1 MSIELIPPVLASA
14 AAGAFVG
21 KLTTSGIDWLIQL
34 VGSHSKEVQK
44 QVQEN
49 MQNFLVR
56 LAKRVE
62 ILESELPTTK
72 RDIFDKALN
81 HPATSLLIQKSFI
94 SASIT
99 ENDDRHE
106 ILSELIAQ
114 RLTAEADDTIA
125 LIGSAACD
133 IICSLSSVHI
143 RILGFFAKL
152 YELIPTDNSVEI
164 TEIWLTGK
172 ITKSNKISNQ
182 ELYDD
187 WLIGWWRSL
196 DLITEGFDKVNAF
209 DLRHLIA
216 LSCIV
221 IDPIKNSELSHVI
234 AKPLNKFSSG
244 LKPTMEK
251 FEAESWW
258 PHFKHIW
265 DIGGKFV
272 NLTSTGFLIGIL
284 YHDSITKKKT
294 NIKL

>member
-1 MSIELIPPVLASA
+1 MIAPVLAGA

-21 KLTTSGIDWLIQL
+21 KLTENGIEWLIQL

-44 QVQEN
+44 QVQKN

-62 ILESELPTTK
+62 ILESELPTAEK
-72 RDIFDKALN
+72 DIFDKALN
-81 HPATSLLIQKSFI
+81 HPGTSLLIQKSFV
-94 SASIT
+94 SAST
-99 ENDDRHE
+99 TDNDDRHE
-106 ILSELIAQ
+106 ILSELIVQ
-114 RLTAEADDTIA
+114 RLTAEADDMIA

-133 IICSLSSVHI
+133 IICSLSSIHI

-164 TEIWLTGK
+164 TEIWQTGK
-172 ITKSNKISNQ
+172 ITKSNKIPNQ
-182 ELYDD
+182 EIYDD
-187 WLIGWWRSL
+187 WLIGWWNTL
-196 DLITEGFDKVNAF
+196 NLITERFDKVTTT
-209 DLRHLIA
+209 DLRHLVA
-216 LSCIV
+216 LSCV
-221 IDPIKNSELSHVI
+221 GIDPIRDRELSSVI

-244 LKPTMEK
+244 LKPTMKK

-265 DIGGKFV
+265 DIGGRRV
-272 NLTSTGFLIGIL
+272 YLTSTGLLIGIL

-294 NIKL
+294 NIRL